1 MPEQLDHL
9 SYSSI
14 SSYLMCAANWRFHYI
29 EKVPTKTST
38 ALVFGSAFHGAIE
51 QHILSAPTE
60 YGKRQ
65 PLIDCWRESWIKET
79 TWSNENDELLL
90 RDDIDWGTDT
100 PESLENE
107 GIRIL
112 THKDVANGILSI
124 IPAWIV
130 NNDQKRPAIE
140 SRVELRVPGVPLPII
155 GYIDIITAD
164 GIPGDFKTSSKSWSD
179 SKAGDE
185 IQTLFYLAALNQAGI
200 TVPDW
205 AFRHYVFVK
214 TKTPQFQVFTHTH
227 NPSQLMWLFKMIESV
242 WKGIEA
248 DVFPINPTTWK
259 CSDKWCEYFALC
271 RGKYQ

>member
-1 MPEQLDHL
+1 MITKAFEGDHL
-9 SYSSI
+9 SYSSV
-14 SSYLMCAANWRFHYI
+14 SGWLMCAANWKFHYI
-29 EKVPTKTST
+29 DKVPAKTST
-38 ALVFGSAFHGAIE
+38 SLVFGSAFHGAIE
-51 QHILSAPTE
+51 SFLAQQVTDQKPRNL
-60 YGKRQ
+60 
-65 PLIDCWRESWIKET
+65 LDCWEEAYKEAT
-79 TWSNENDELLL
+79 TTVGEKGERIL
-90 RDDIDWGTDT
+90 RDDIDWRDET
-100 PESLENE
+100 PESLNND
-107 GIRIL
+107 GVRIL
-112 THKDVANGILSI
+112 SHPDVKSGILSI
-124 IPAWIV
+124 KPALRE
-130 NNDQKRPAIE
+130 DKQFAIE
-140 SRVELRVPGVPLPII
+140 TKIELRVPGVPLPII
-155 GYIDIITAD
+155 GYIDIITTD
-164 GIPGDFKTSSKSWSD
+164 GIPGDFKTSSRAWSD

-227 NPSQLMWLFKMIESV
+227 NPSQLMWLFKMVESV